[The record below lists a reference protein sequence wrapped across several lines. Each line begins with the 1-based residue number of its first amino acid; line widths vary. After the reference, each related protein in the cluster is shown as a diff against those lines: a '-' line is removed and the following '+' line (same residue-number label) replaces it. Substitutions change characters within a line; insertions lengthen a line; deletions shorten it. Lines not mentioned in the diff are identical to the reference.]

1 MQAMSLALGANR
13 QDKGRVN
20 NEVSR
25 IQLSRIESALVY
37 VRRSA
42 QYRELKLPDFTQS
55 ELTTVAMVD
64 ELTCR
69 IVTYAGK

>member
-1 MQAMSLALGANR
+1 MSLALGANR

-25 IQLSRIESALVY
+25 IKLSRIESALVY

-42 QYRELKLPDFTQS
+42 QYRELKLPDSTQS